1 MKTNT
6 KTLWD
11 RVGGLSNP
19 SKMPGW
25 SYGIPAARCIV
36 GSLLREIQGSV
47 CSKCYAHKGMYSFPA
62 VKAAQERRFDILSAD
77 LESWKIDMRDLIE
90 RKYARKAGDDR
101 VFRWHDSGDIQSLDH
116 LDAIVWIAEQL
127 PNIRFWLPT
136 KEYAI
141 IRAYGRTFPDNLV
154 VRVSAPSIGRA
165 TDLPEG
171 TQGSTVGAG
180 TGFECGAY
188 TRGGECGPCRA
199 CWKKSVEWVDY
210 PQH

>member
-1 MKTNT
+1 MGTT
-6 KTLWD
+6 IKTLWD

-25 SYGIPAARCIV
+25 SYGTPAKDCGV
-36 GSLLREIQGSV
+36 GSILRNVVGSV
-47 CSKCYAHKGMYSFPA
+47 CSKCYAHKGMYAFPN
-62 VKAAQERRFDILSAD
+62 VQDAQQNRLDILLAD
-77 LESWKIDMRDLIE
+77 LDTWKRDMRDLID
-90 RKYARKAGDDR
+90 RKYARKTGDDR
-101 VFRWHDSGDIQSLDH
+101 VFRWHDSGDVQSREH
-116 LDAIVWIAEQL
+116 LDAIVWIAKQL
-127 PNIRFWLPT
+127 PTIDFWLPT

-141 IRAYGRTFPDNLV
+141 TRAYGRPFPDNLV

-165 TDLPEG
+165 TELPEG

-199 CWKKSVEWVDY
+199 CWKKDVKWVDY

>member
-1 MKTNT
+1 
-6 KTLWD
+6 
-11 RVGGLSNP
+11 
-19 SKMPGW
+19 
-25 SYGIPAARCIV
+25 
-36 GSLLREIQGSV
+36 
-47 CSKCYAHKGMYSFPA
+47 MYVFPN
-62 VKAAQERRFDILSAD
+62 VQDAQQNRLDILLAD
-77 LESWKIDMRDLIE
+77 LDTWKRDMRDLID
-90 RKYARKAGDDR
+90 RKYARKTGDDR
-101 VFRWHDSGDIQSLDH
+101 VFRWHDSGDVQSREH

-127 PNIRFWLPT
+127 PTIDFWLPT

-141 IRAYGRTFPDNLV
+141 TRAYGRPFPDNLV

-165 TDLPEG
+165 TELPEG

-199 CWKKSVEWVDY
+199 CWKKDVKWVDY